1 MLTVEDMVETGHLG
15 LSVLAGSEGL
25 SNRVLWTHVAEIED
39 AADWLDGG
47 ELLLTTGVGIPET
60 GIEQVAYLR
69 RLVDVGA
76 AAIAIGTRSQGLTK
90 GFLEEADRLAFP
102 VLKIAVDVPFITVAR
117 FVSAANGD
125 TAQARIATQVRIYDS
140 LQARVEEDQPIDQLF
155 ERLSGISG
163 YGLYVVNRQ
172 GHSLLPGLP
181 DVPPEISPRLLK
193 ATDRQPTIEGGFRV
207 PVPLSGRTAA
217 YLVAIEEPGAEGVGL
232 GSVRHIAT
240 IAALELAN
248 LYRDRSDSLQRGS
261 EALAD
266 LLAGKLGKVEISRIL
281 DHAGFEEGQPVIL
294 GAAKSLKQRRP
305 DREELYHR
313 LLDLEVPA
321 MVLGRPELLYLLIQE
336 RDVDCLQDALS
347 GLGLHCGISNPLPD
361 LNEIGMAR
369 MEAMWS
375 VQWPSSAPTDGLV
388 TRFDES
394 SGWLTWLPH
403 DTDTLRHIVDHT
415 LEPIRNYDEE
425 NSTDLV
431 HTLRV
436 FIRNERNIGRTA
448 EELFIHKHTLQ
459 YRLRRIREISGRSMA
474 NTRDLAELWFT
485 FQAEALIE
493 TTDLS

>member
-1 MLTVEDMVETGHLG
+1 MLTVADMVETSHLG
-15 LSVLAGSEGL
+15 LSVVAGSNGL

-47 ELLLTTGVGIPET
+47 ELLLTTGVGIPQSAV
-60 GIEQVAYLR
+60 EQVAYLR
-69 RLVDVGA
+69 RLADVGA
-76 AAIAIGTRSQGLTK
+76 AAIAIGTRSQGLK
-90 GFLEEADRLAFP
+90 QSFLDEADRLEFP
-102 VLKIAVDVPFITVAR
+102 ILTIAVEVPFVTVAR

-125 TAQARIATQVRIYDS
+125 TAQSRIATQVRIYDS
-140 LQARVEEDQPIDQLF
+140 LHARVEEDQPIGELF

-163 YGLYVVNRQ
+163 YDLYVVNRQ
-172 GHSLLPGLP
+172 GNSLLPGLP
-181 DVPPEISPRLLK
+181 DVPAELTPRLLD
-193 ATDRQPTIEGGFRV
+193 AGDRQPSIEGGFRV
-207 PVPLSGRTAA
+207 TVPLAGRTAA
-217 YLVAIEEPGAEGVGL
+217 YLVAFEAAGKEGVGL
-232 GSVRHIAT
+232 GSIRHIAT
-240 IAALELAN
+240 IAALELSN
-248 LYRDRSDSLQRGS
+248 LYRDRTDSLQRGA

-266 LLAGKLGKVEISRIL
+266 LLAGKLGQVEISRVVKL
-281 DHAGFEEGQPVIL
+281 TGFREGEPLVL

-321 MVLGRPELLYLLIQE
+321 LVLGRPELLYLLVQE
-336 RDVDCLQDALS
+336 ADVELLANALG
-347 GLGLHCGISNPLPD
+347 GLGLHCGLSKPLTD
-361 LNEIGMAR
+361 LQETGIAR

-375 VQWPSSAPTDGLV
+375 VQWPSSTPTDGLL

-403 DTDTLRHIVDHT
+403 DTETLRHIVDHT
-415 LEPIRNYDEE
+415 LEPIRTYDEE
-425 NSTDLV
+425 NSTDLI

-448 EELFIHKHTLQ
+448 EELFVHKHTLQ

-485 FQAEALIE
+485 FQAEALID
-493 TTDLS
+493 TTDFA